1 MTHTLPQ
8 PLHEELRQAGSWRE
22 RVDLASKE
30 AGRLALRGKLS
41 IESKLS
47 ELNALQAE
55 ASERLD
61 GARGEL
67 HAGWESVRDRLA
79 EIWSQCGET
88 YEGLQRELRKANE
101 DAEKNNPSE
110 ARRVSGEEKS

>member
-88 YEGLQRELRKANE
+88 YEGLQRELRQAKE
-101 DAEKNNPSE
+101 DEDKRNPSE
-110 ARRVSGEEKS
+110 ARRVAGEKRS